1 MSISASGFGI
11 LFTYSVNDEET
22 AAKYNEGD
30 AAIHDVLFSF
40 GAWPNIEVIV
50 VAKLNDDS
58 LLVLVG
64 EQTREAASLEV
75 VEIVLHSPKHFAVK
89 SESSADDRILPVDSC
104 DAVSDTCF

>member
-1 MSISASGFGI
+1 M
-11 LFTYSVNDEET
+11 
-22 AAKYNEGD
+22 
-30 AAIHDVLFSF
+30 
-40 GAWPNIEVIV
+40 IV
-50 VAKLNDDS
+50 VAELNDDS

-75 VEIVLHSPKHFAVK
+75 VEIVLHSPKHFAVQ